1 MNYKEIQVNDRKVK
15 QTLLI
20 NIMQITMKLDATWE
34 DL

>member
-20 NIMQITMKLDATWE
+20 NIMQITMKLDAT
-34 DL
+34 